1 MRKYVISATTD
12 EFFMADETTL
22 WWDDMPG
29 PKHQLCV
36 SSYTPDN
43 RNDFGGGE
51 LGYAR
56 DNRPEPQN
64 HTKGSWAHR

>member
-43 RNDFGGGE
+43 RNDFGGG
-51 LGYAR
+51 
-56 DNRPEPQN
+56 
-64 HTKGSWAHR
+64 